1 MPHEFIQGIVGFA
14 DASDRIPKSY
24 QGVSNEWYINRDPL
38 FARLP
43 KAPVGSPRFQMVG
56 HKFRTRLNV
65 VDGVVV
71 AGANSLVLQDATN
84 LMVGDVLQ
92 NMTTG
97 EAIEVI
103 GAPTQGTTITIRRGI
118 GGTSSSAI
126 ADGEILSLI
135 GNSRTGAEV
144 NQVAV
149 SSRATAAEQY
159 VQTFQHVVSIG
170 GLVQAS
176 SSYVMDPS
184 QVTPFDQNRMD
195 ALQNL
200 MDDIEYSS
208 FYGVGED
215 PVVAPTGRG
224 KQFGIRSFLTSNK
237 VVSPTAKNSY
247 KPSDFVSDTIQR
259 CFANGGNPDLI
270 LCSTDWIT
278 GLQRWS
284 LPLQRLDAG
293 ESKFGQ
299 RITAF
304 SCPFLGDLTLVPCPM
319 LRPRTAVVLSSSE
332 VRFRVLRPISWE
344 PYGRTGDA
352 EQGHWIASV
361 AIELENEN
369 HHAWVEGIVTF
380 VAES

>member
-1 MPHEFIQGIVGFA
+1 MSQEFIQGIVGYA
-14 DASDRIPKSY
+14 DAANSIPKSY
-24 QGVSNEWYINRDPL
+24 QGVSNEWYINRNPL

-43 KAPVGSPRFQMVG
+43 KAPVGSPKFQMIG
-56 HKFRTRLNV
+56 HKFRTRMNQV
-65 VDGVVV
+65 NGSIA
-71 AGANSLVLQDATN
+71 AGATDLVLKDATN

-92 NMTTG
+92 NMSTG
-97 EAIEVI
+97 EAVEVI
-103 GAPTQGTTITIRRGI
+103 GAPTLGTTVVVRRGI
-118 GGTSSSAI
+118 GGTAAAAI
-126 ADGEILSLI
+126 ASGDVLSLI

-144 NQVAV
+144 NQIAV
-149 SSRATAAEQY
+149 SSRSTTAEQY

-176 SSYVMDPS
+176 SNYVMAPG

-200 MDDIEYSS
+200 MDDVEYSG
-208 FYGVGED
+208 FYGIGED
-215 PVVAPTGRG
+215 PAVAPTGRG
-224 KQFGIRSFLTSNK
+224 KQFGVRSILTSNK
-237 VVSPTAKNSY
+237 VVDPTAKNAY
-247 KPSDFVSDTIQR
+247 KPSDFVSDSIQR
-259 CFANGGNPDLI
+259 CFSNGGNPDLI
-270 LCSTDWIT
+270 LCSTDWIA

-304 SCPFLGDLTLVPCPM
+304 SCPFLGDLTLVPCSM